1 MKQTQRWIAFL
12 LTLAM
17 TFTLLPAAAFA
28 ADGADT
34 SAEPAVVEEA
44 AEEPV
49 SVPETEE
56 AAEEPV
62 SAPETEEP
70 AEPKETPQ
78 VSAAPAPQAEPQPQS
93 DDNLVPYEKVI
104 NDMGATFELEQDTY
118 EYTGQEIKPKMKP
131 IMDGDYALRENIDYE
146 LVINDED
153 QNGVLLKAIEPGY
166 YPLAVRGIGAYTGA
180 YYGLYLHITP
190 RTPSTTV
197 KKDFTNGPDIILN
210 WSNSGAGSY
219 YYVER
224 SVYGTDQRELI
235 ASRLQDTKWVDTT
248 TQMNTTYTYFVYAL
262 NGNDRS
268 DSDRLVVNTRP
279 QLILSIATHADGLL
293 ASWSASKS
301 PIVFHLKNN
310 TTGKRY
316 YNILPT
322 TTSYLDAFEATAG
335 NSYSYTLTAVY
346 RDRDNRTYKL
356 EATEE
361 YTANP
366 VPTITAH
373 YWCDGVELDVNYRTP
388 SYECKGLRHVVYIYR
403 DGKLI
408 SSDSKSYYQDTTPVE
423 EGGGKT
429 YRYTVKVRHNH
440 GKNFYNSALSKP
452 VDIYVPKTMKIT
464 KLSVEPKGINVKWN
478 LDRNIDGYQI
488 WRRVNNGKMEFL
500 NYLSAPKSG
509 HYWDKS
515 VKSGN
520 TYTYA
525 IRAYKTIG
533 TTSKFSDVT
542 NPSPKVTTGY
552 IAAPTLKRIDNYNG
566 SAGNGMMVIWSR
578 NKQAK
583 GYYVYRMDSNGT
595 VLKTFKV
602 SGNKTLQYLDR
613 GVKYTTVNKAYTY
626 AVAAYFT
633 KYGKT
638 YTSAKSN
645 TKLYMRPSA
654 PKIQVELSGND
665 IIVNWDRVSTAQGYY
680 IWLKTGNGK
689 WKKMRDVANNR
700 KKFSYIFTKR
710 KNGTLYTLKVE
721 SYYFPTGDLAW
732 TNASKEVQQYFL
744 SRPAIPTLTAVD
756 AGIKVSWKKNGS
768 ASGYYIYRRSGREGW
783 KKLKYVSGA
792 KNTSYV
798 DKTAKAGVKY
808 RYYTLAHRKYKKKN
822 YYSTR
827 SPEGSIIKPKAAR
840 FVRTGNYDKGILLAW
855 HRMDGATG
863 YTIYYKKGNKWKK
876 LLTTKDTS
884 CVDTKVSAG
893 TTYTYKVVTHCGSWS
908 TGGSIVTITRLT
920 TPKIKKISVD
930 IVDGSPLV
938 WTSCDF
944 GKKAQGFRFYRTGS
958 DGSSK
963 EEKFNST
970 KYSFADSDLTP
981 GVTYTYQ
988 IETYHGSSRSAR
1000 SAAASITIPV
1010 T

>member
-34 SAEPAVVEEA
+34 SAEPAVM
-44 AEEPV
+44 
-49 SVPETEE
+49 EE

-70 AEPKETPQ
+70 AEPEETPQ
-78 VSAAPAPQAEPQPQS
+78 VSAAPAPQAKPQPQS

-146 LVINDED
+146 LVINAED

-166 YPLAVRGIGAYTGA
+166 YPLTVRGIGAYTGA

-190 RTPSTTV
+190 RTPSITA
-197 KKDFTNGPDIILN
+197 KNDFTNGPDIILN

-224 SVYGTDQRELI
+224 SVYGTDQREVI

-268 DSDRLVVNTRP
+268 DSGRLVVDTRP
-279 QLILSIATHADGLL
+279 ELSLSIATRADGLL

-322 TTSYLDAFEATAG
+322 TTSYLDAFEPTAG

-346 RDRDNRTYKL
+346 RDRNNRTYEL

-440 GKNFYNSALSKP
+440 GKNFYTSALSKP

-525 IRAYKTIG
+525 IRAY

-566 SAGNGMMVIWSR
+566 SAGNGMMVTWSR
-578 NKQAK
+578 NKQAS

-602 SGNKTLQYLDR
+602 SGNKTLQYLDK

-689 WKKMRDVANNR
+689 WKKMRDVAIAKGSNFRSMETTR
-700 KKFSYIFTKR
+700 KSSPISLQSGKMA
-710 KNGTLYTLKVE
+710 
-721 SYYFPTGDLAW
+721 P
-732 TNASKEVQQYFL
+732 
-744 SRPAIPTLTAVD
+744 
-756 AGIKVSWKKNGS
+756 S
-768 ASGYYIYRRSGREGW
+768 A
-783 KKLKYVSGA
+783 
-792 KNTSYV
+792 
-798 DKTAKAGVKY
+798 
-808 RYYTLAHRKYKKKN
+808 
-822 YYSTR
+822 
-827 SPEGSIIKPKAAR
+827 P
-840 FVRTGNYDKGILLAW
+840 
-855 HRMDGATG
+855 
-863 YTIYYKKGNKWKK
+863 
-876 LLTTKDTS
+876 
-884 CVDTKVSAG
+884 
-893 TTYTYKVVTHCGSWS
+893 
-908 TGGSIVTITRLT
+908 
-920 TPKIKKISVD
+920 
-930 IVDGSPLV
+930 
-938 WTSCDF
+938 
-944 GKKAQGFRFYRTGS
+944 
-958 DGSSK
+958 
-963 EEKFNST
+963 
-970 KYSFADSDLTP
+970 
-981 GVTYTYQ
+981 
-988 IETYHGSSRSAR
+988 
-1000 SAAASITIPV
+1000 
-1010 T
+1010 

>member
-28 ADGADT
+28 ADGVDT
-34 SAEPAVVEEA
+34 SAEPAVV
-44 AEEPV
+44 
-49 SVPETEE
+49 EE

-70 AEPKETPQ
+70 AEPEETPQ
-78 VSAAPAPQAEPQPQS
+78 VSAAPAPQAKPQPQS

-146 LVINDED
+146 LVIDDED

-322 TTSYLDAFEATAG
+322 TTSYLDAFEPTAG

-346 RDRDNRTYKL
+346 RDRNNRTYEL

-552 IAAPTLKRIDNYNG
+552 IAAPTLKRIDN
-566 SAGNGMMVIWSR
+566 
-578 NKQAK
+578 
-583 GYYVYRMDSNGT
+583 
-595 VLKTFKV
+595 
-602 SGNKTLQYLDR
+602 
-613 GVKYTTVNKAYTY
+613 
-626 AVAAYFT
+626 
-633 KYGKT
+633 
-638 YTSAKSN
+638 
-645 TKLYMRPSA
+645 
-654 PKIQVELSGND
+654 
-665 IIVNWDRVSTAQGYY
+665 
-680 IWLKTGNGK
+680 
-689 WKKMRDVANNR
+689 
-700 KKFSYIFTKR
+700 
-710 KNGTLYTLKVE
+710 
-721 SYYFPTGDLAW
+721 
-732 TNASKEVQQYFL
+732 
-744 SRPAIPTLTAVD
+744 
-756 AGIKVSWKKNGS
+756 
-768 ASGYYIYRRSGREGW
+768 
-783 KKLKYVSGA
+783 
-792 KNTSYV
+792 
-798 DKTAKAGVKY
+798 
-808 RYYTLAHRKYKKKN
+808 
-822 YYSTR
+822 
-827 SPEGSIIKPKAAR
+827 
-840 FVRTGNYDKGILLAW
+840 
-855 HRMDGATG
+855 
-863 YTIYYKKGNKWKK
+863 
-876 LLTTKDTS
+876 
-884 CVDTKVSAG
+884 
-893 TTYTYKVVTHCGSWS
+893 
-908 TGGSIVTITRLT
+908 
-920 TPKIKKISVD
+920 
-930 IVDGSPLV
+930 
-938 WTSCDF
+938 
-944 GKKAQGFRFYRTGS
+944 
-958 DGSSK
+958 
-963 EEKFNST
+963 
-970 KYSFADSDLTP
+970 
-981 GVTYTYQ
+981 
-988 IETYHGSSRSAR
+988 
-1000 SAAASITIPV
+1000 
-1010 T
+1010 